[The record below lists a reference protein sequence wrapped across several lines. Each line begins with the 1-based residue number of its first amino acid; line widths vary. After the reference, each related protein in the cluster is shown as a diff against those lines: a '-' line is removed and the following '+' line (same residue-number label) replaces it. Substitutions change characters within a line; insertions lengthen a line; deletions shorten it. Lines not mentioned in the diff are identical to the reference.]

1 MFDKRMMQEER
12 AKIIREMV
20 CVIEVVPLVVE
31 WTLHKGSIEEIQGK
45 VHHKT
50 RRAREK
56 LAASAKTR
64 AAVFSF

>member
-1 MFDKRMMQEER
+1 
-12 AKIIREMV
+12 MV